1 MGDAVQR
8 PDAKEPKKDDNTC
21 SICHAPWSV
30 QVLAHMVRIPDAKY
44 KKFKK
49 LPISLGELETHIKE
63 ATLKLKTKLL
73 KVRPTKPGRCRK
85 RAGMRRRADAAR
97 MEEKDMDAMSPSEL
111 VLHRRRL
118 SGGARVSPVLAALME
133 QIEEAQRNH

>member
-1 MGDAVQR
+1 MG
-8 PDAKEPKKDDNTC
+8 
-21 SICHAPWSV
+21 
-30 QVLAHMVRIPDAKY
+30 
-44 KKFKK
+44 
-49 LPISLGELETHIKE
+49 ISLGELETHIKE

-85 RAGMRRRADAAR
+85 RAGMRPRAVKRRQPRAVKPRRRLADAAR

>member
-1 MGDAVQR
+1 MG
-8 PDAKEPKKDDNTC
+8 
-21 SICHAPWSV
+21 HAPWSV

-85 RAGMRRRADAAR
+85 RAGMRRRAVKHRQPRAVKPRRRLADAAR
-97 MEEKDMDAMSPSEL
+97 MEEKDMDAMS
-111 VLHRRRL
+111 
-118 SGGARVSPVLAALME
+118 
-133 QIEEAQRNH
+133 